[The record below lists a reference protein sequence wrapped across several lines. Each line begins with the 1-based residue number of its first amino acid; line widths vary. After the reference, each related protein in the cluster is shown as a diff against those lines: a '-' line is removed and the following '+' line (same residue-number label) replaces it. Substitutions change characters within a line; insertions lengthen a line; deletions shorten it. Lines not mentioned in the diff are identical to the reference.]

1 MQLKLISHLA
11 ADCGLVVCG
20 LGKQTASEI
29 EEKCDHFKHA
39 LSLSFSL
46 CVLLP
51 FLSSVFSL
59 SLCSKFVV
67 PSRQM

>member
-20 LGKQTASEI
+20 LGKQTVSEI

-39 LSLSFSL
+39 L
-46 CVLLP
+46 
-51 FLSSVFSL
+51 FLFL
-59 SLCSKFVV
+59 SLCSFTLSLLCFLPLSV
-67 PSRQM
+67 